1 MTTDNDRK
9 TAERTQADTEFLAR
23 EIVSV
28 RLKLADVPNSS
39 DLEDQLDR
47 LTTAIERMT
56 ARLDELEVQSQ
67 KEP

>member
-1 MTTDNDRK
+1 
-9 TAERTQADTEFLAR
+9 
-23 EIVSV
+23 
-28 RLKLADVPNSS
+28 VPNSS

-67 KEP
+67 KQP